1 METKLSLF
9 EGQSV
14 RKIWFQNQWYFS
26 VIDVIQILT
35 WSSRPRKYWNDL
47 KKKLEKEWSEVSEK
61 IGHFKLMAFDW
72 KFRETDCLC
81 TENLLRL
88 IQSIPSPKA
97 EPFKLWLA
105 RVWYERMQEIENPQL
120 AQERARSLF
129 EKKGYP
135 KDWIDIRM
143 KGISVRQNLTD
154 EWKQRGV
161 VEKSDYALLT
171 NEIAQATFDMTIE
184 EHMQHKSLQVHHN
197 LRDSMTEMELILSM
211 LGEATT
217 TSLHKKRDSKNIP
230 QLKKDANDWW
240 SVAWKT
246 RKNIEEKL
254 WEPVI
259 SPNNYRHLTQKKKKP
274 LIIK

>member
-1 METKLSLF
+1 
-9 EGQSV
+9 
-14 RKIWFQNQWYFS
+14 
-26 VIDVIQILT
+26 
-35 WSSRPRKYWNDL
+35 
-47 KKKLEKEWSEVSEK
+47 
-61 IGHFKLMAFDW
+61 
-72 KFRETDCLC
+72 
-81 TENLLRL
+81 
-88 IQSIPSPKA
+88 
-97 EPFKLWLA
+97 
-105 RVWYERMQEIENPQL
+105 MQEIENPQL

-184 EHMQHKSLQVHHN
+184 EHMQHKSLQVNHN

-230 QLKKDANDWW
+230 QLKKDAND
-240 SVAWKT
+240 
-246 RKNIEEKL
+246 
-254 WEPVI
+254 
-259 SPNNYRHLTQKKKKP
+259 
-274 LIIK
+274 